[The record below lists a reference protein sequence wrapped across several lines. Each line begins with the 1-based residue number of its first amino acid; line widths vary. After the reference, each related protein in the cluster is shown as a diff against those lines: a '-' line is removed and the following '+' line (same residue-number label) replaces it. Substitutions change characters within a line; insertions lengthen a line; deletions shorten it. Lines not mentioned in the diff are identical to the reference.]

1 MGSSLGFYEGRKGD
15 RQTPTASHSAMLVI
29 DGASACQRP
38 GDEDSHG
45 ANGGTDATESRSTSN
60 RQTRC
65 RRRPQSS
72 RTEMRQTRYPTEE
85 EDAHISR
92 SQRIAA
98 SKRYRSDNVRPNYC
112 FL

>member
-45 ANGGTDATESRSTSN
+45 ANGGTGARATELIATSTCPG
-60 RQTRC
+60 QTVKHDVVHSPPRPRC
-65 RRRPQSS
+65 FKNN
-72 RTEMRQTRYPTEE
+72 T
-85 EDAHISR
+85 I
-92 SQRIAA
+92 
-98 SKRYRSDNVRPNYC
+98 
-112 FL
+112 